1 MTSKKM
7 EVEHEQQIVGVAKLI
22 DELGKTMLD
31 AGQPP
36 RMIALQAQVTCNQ
49 FGVTLEEV
57 ARARIIPWTMHGPS
71 AMDDLQKQDPRLYA
85 YCVQNG
91 YEVQKSEHGLIVTGG
106 PDKDDP
112 LNCMGFELFRAITY
126 AVWEG
131 RIGDIDVPTLL
142 RDLGGE
148 AGTP

>member
-1 MTSKKM
+1 MKNRKA
-7 EVEHEQQIVGVAKLI
+7 EIEREKHVAGVAKLI
-22 DELGKTMLD
+22 DELGKTMLE

-49 FGVTLEEV
+49 FGVTLEEA
-57 ARARIIPWTMHGPS
+57 ARVRTVPWTIHCPS

-91 YEVQKSEHGLIVTGG
+91 YEVQKSNHGLIVTGG

-112 LNCMGFELFRAITY
+112 LNYMGFELFRAITY
-126 AVWEG
+126 AVWED
-131 RIGDIDVPTLL
+131 RIGDLDTPTLL
-142 RDLGGE
+142 RDLGRE
-148 AGTP
+148 DETP